1 MISLEEL
8 QSEIKRL
15 ELLKNNTDNPEE
27 VFISDILISN
37 LSQLN
42 AQLVRYV
49 ETDEF
54 KKEVERR
61 KGE

>member
-1 MISLEEL
+1 MISLDEL

-27 VFISDILISN
+27 IFISDILISN

>member
-27 VFISDILISN
+27 IFISDILISN

>member
-1 MISLEEL
+1 MISLDEL

-27 VFISDILISN
+27 IFISDILISN

-49 ETDEF
+49 ETDDF

>member
-1 MISLEEL
+1 MISLDEL

-27 VFISDILISN
+27 IFISDILISN

-54 KKEVERR
+54 KKEVEHR